1 MTYRAQP
8 RRIRPTRGRTSPDSL
23 ASRVALARALG
34 RPQPR
39 GGGGMLPMVF
49 LTMLLGLVVVFAST
63 GLAIGGAAFSTFDE
77 LAEGLPAVARFEQL
91 RFAQPTVVYD
101 RTGAVELAR
110 FQAERR
116 NVVTFEE
123 IPKLVL
129 DTTIAVE
136 DRSFWTNQ
144 GYDPEAIAAAVAE
157 TLQGQGERGASTI
170 TQQFVRA
177 PEIGLLPPE
186 VLGPDADTYVRKAK
200 EIIQAGRLTEY
211 VTKTFGAEEGKKR
224 IITAYLNQIN
234 YGHNAYGIAA
244 AADVYFGK
252 QLADLTPAEAALL
265 AGLPQSPATLDPY
278 RFAKA
283 DAEGRS
289 IVPTCGSD
297 PAEGCED
304 VAPIVRRDYILREG
318 LAKEHGR
325 WTEITDAELEAA
337 LDEPVVLAGDKPLI
351 YTAPHF
357 VWAMK
362 GQLDQLLADREP
374 AETGGYKVITTL
386 DMRAQQLG
394 ERYIEAATTL
404 AQLTG
409 DEFDQA
415 VRERDLSRDK
425 DWMRVLQ
432 GKNVKNGALT
442 AVDYRTGDVLSY
454 VGSAGYYREDLA
466 SEQFDPKVDVVSSYR
481 QPGSAFKPVM
491 YATAFDERALT
502 AGSVLLDVTTSFAR
516 AWQPKNADLL
526 ERGPISVREAL
537 HYSLNIPAIRAMDR
551 VGPTAVAQA
560 SERAG
565 LTFLGGPDSL
575 ERAGLAGAIG
585 TVEVKML
592 ELTATFGAFGNEGV
606 VTQPR
611 MILKITD
618 DDGNTVHEAGQPVE
632 RQAWSPQA
640 AWLVGDILRGNTDPA
655 ENLVWGPIFET
666 YNGPDGAY
674 RPLQLKTG
682 TTNDIRDLTAYGLA
696 AQPKDPAEP
705 AIAVGV
711 WMGNSDHTPPTV
723 GDATLFGSDGPAR
736 VWQAFMR
743 DYLQGEPVAAFDRPD
758 KGLVETTIDFWSGG
772 QPGEWTRDTTREWFI
787 NGTEPGSRN
796 EVDEPGL
803 LYREAC
809 GGSWYVDPLK
819 AEKNNAPEQWKSD
832 VRDWTARARRG
843 PGARSIPYG
852 TLTSY
857 FWGESTWGGP
867 IIPSDPFG
875 CASPSPTFSF
885 EPLPSDEPSAAP
897 TEEPTRTLRP
907 DPTRT
912 LRPDPTRTLRPDPTR
927 TLRPDPT
934 RTPRPDPTRTP
945 RPDPTRTPRPDPT
958 DEPTPEPKP
967 TRTPK
972 PDPTRTPRP
981 DPTDEPTPKPTR
993 TPKPD
998 PTEEPTPE
1006 PEPTPTPDPGG
1017 EEEGGGGDAT
1027 PTPPSEGGGDGTG
1040 SIASEKQAAAL
1051 PGATGVRSRR
1061 LGRRPVAPGRMGRR
1075 SPADPCSSAPVTT
1088 LQAAPRSGGRDCHRS
1103 DPTMGLRSRGRM
1115 MPHTMEVMHPWPP
1128 MT

>member
-1 MTYRAQP
+1 
-8 RRIRPTRGRTSPDSL
+8 
-23 ASRVALARALG
+23 
-34 RPQPR
+34 
-39 GGGGMLPMVF
+39 MLPMVF
-49 LTMLLGLVVVFAST
+49 LTMLLGLVVVFATT
-63 GLAIGGAAFSTFDE
+63 GLAIGGAAFTTFDD
-77 LAEGLPAVARFEQL
+77 LAEGLPDVARFEQL

-101 RTGAVELAR
+101 RTGTVELAR

-144 GYDPEAIAAAVAE
+144 GYDPQAIAAAVAE
-157 TLQGQGERGASTI
+157 TLQGRGERGASTI

-177 PEIGLLPPE
+177 PETGLLPAD

-252 QLADLTPAEAALL
+252 QLAELTPAEAALL

-278 RFAKA
+278 RFAKT
-283 DAEGRS
+283 DASGRPL
-289 IVPTCGSD
+289 VPTCGSD
-297 PAEGCED
+297 PAEGCQD
-304 VAPIVRRDYILREG
+304 VAPILRRDYILREG
-318 LAKEHGR
+318 LVKGHGR
-325 WTEITDAELEAA
+325 WTDLTDEELDAA

-351 YTAPHF
+351 YTAAHF

-362 GQLDQLLADREP
+362 GQLDQLLTDREP
-374 AETGGYKVITTL
+374 AATGGYKVITTL

-394 ERYIEAATTL
+394 ERYIEAATVL
-404 AQLTG
+404 AQLSG
-409 DEFDQA
+409 DEFDAA
-415 VRERDLSRDK
+415 VSERKLNRDK
-425 DWMRVLQ
+425 DWMQVLQ

-466 SEQFDPKVDVVSSYR
+466 SAKFDPKVDVVSSYR

-502 AGSVLLDVTTSFAR
+502 AGSLLLDVTTSFAR

-526 ERGPISVREAL
+526 ERGPIRVREAL

-560 SERAG
+560 SQRAG

-585 TVEVKML
+585 TVELKML
-592 ELTATFGAFGNEGV
+592 ELTATFGAFGNGGV

-611 MILKITD
+611 MILKVTD
-618 DDGNTVHEAGQPVE
+618 DDGKVVYEASDPVE

-640 AWLVGDILRGNTDPA
+640 AWLVGDILRGNTDPS
-655 ENLVWGPIFET
+655 ENLVWGPLFET
-666 YNGPDGAY
+666 RNGPGGAY

-696 AQPKDPAEP
+696 AKPEDPAKP
-705 AIAVGV
+705 AIALGV
-711 WMGNSDHTPPTV
+711 WMGNSDNTPPTV

-743 DYLQGEPVAAFDRPD
+743 DYLDGEPVAQFDRPN

-772 QPGEWTRDTTREWFI
+772 RPGEWTRDTTREWFI
-787 NGTEPGSRN
+787 TGTEPGSRN

-803 LYREAC
+803 LYRQAC

-819 AEKNNAPEQWKSD
+819 AEKTNAPEQWKSD
-832 VRDWTARARRG
+832 VREWTARARRG
-843 PGARSIPYG
+843 PGARSVPYG

-857 FWGESTWGGP
+857 FWGESNWGGP

-875 CASPSPTFSF
+875 CASPDPSSSA
-885 EPLPSDEPSAAP
+885 EPVPSDEP
-897 TEEPTRTLRP
+897 TDEPTDEP
-907 DPTRT
+907 A
-912 LRPDPTRTLRPDPTR
+912 
-927 TLRPDPT
+927 PT

-945 RPDPTRTPRPDPT
+945 RPDPS
-958 DEPTPEPKP
+958 DEPTPEP
-967 TRTPK
+967 
-972 PDPTRTPRP
+972 TPRP
-981 DPTDEPTPKPTR
+981 DPCDRPIPPPRCNPTP
-993 TPKPD
+993 D
-998 PTEEPTPE
+998 PEPTPE
-1006 PEPTPTPDPGG
+1006 PSPEPTPGRGG
-1017 EEEGGGGDAT
+1017 DEEGDAAGAA
-1027 PTPPSEGGGDGTG
+1027 PTPPSDQGGSQTR
-1040 SIASEKQAAAL
+1040 SASAVTL
-1051 PGATGVRSRR
+1051 PATLPDPTGVRSRR
-1061 LGRRPVAPGRMGRR
+1061 IGRRRTR
-1075 SPADPCSSAPVTT
+1075 SPS
-1088 LQAAPRSGGRDCHRS
+1088 L
-1103 DPTMGLRSRGRM
+1103 
-1115 MPHTMEVMHPWPP
+1115 
-1128 MT
+1128 